1 MQGIEIP
8 ARYQRAG
15 RSPES
20 LEKDFAESR
29 ESDGSREKVMNP
41 VSNRAKSPH
50 RNGTEILVVHYQG
63 KQMRATVTQDFD
75 GVGWDDASTAEGCE
89 VQINMIVSRSVVA
102 KEVKEMLDDSKHG
115 NNMLFICRTFNIKRD
130 VMTALGFVAGAMTA

>member
-1 MQGIEIP
+1 M
-8 ARYQRAG
+8 
-15 RSPES
+15 
-20 LEKDFAESR
+20 K
-29 ESDGSREKVMNP
+29 P

-89 VQINMIVSRSVVA
+89 VQINMIVSGSVVA

-115 NNMLFICRTFNIKRD
+115 NNMLVICRAFNIQRD